1 MFNRG
6 GFHGQ
11 RPMGHGPMNQ
21 PGMGHGPMNQPG
33 MGHGPMNQPGM
44 GHGPMNQSGM
54 GHPGMNMS
62 GMNMSGM
69 GMAPMN
75 QQSMNLSSMNH
86 PGMNNQHMGHPGM
99 THSNIGLSGMNQPNM
114 NLNQMNHPGMNQGGG
129 GGGGGRGMGF
139 LPEMKNPAFGM
150 RPMNNTG
157 SFGGNTDPIGM
168 KSIPVRPSMHTPSD
182 RLMSPQVLPQR
193 FPSPSVPAHQGQQRM
208 PSQNQEIPSIV
219 NRILSHSSDRM
230 MMKPKTPLQDPAAL
244 MKKKRWD
251 DLDAFGNVG
260 PEMGMK
266 PIQSDPSLEKR
277 PNAQNRYTNESA
289 SSILESFG
297 LSNEDLEELSRYPDD
312 QLTPSNMPGILRD
325 IRLRKMNLTTPVPD
339 QTTGR
344 RPGSEAVASKVID
357 YGHSSKYPF
366 NDSVPPARSYS
377 PPRTEQ
383 KPPPLPKETA
393 APSNTKPEMTPEK
406 GMDNKIPTI
415 SGSRKP
421 IRLSSKPDRS
431 NNKTLIGKETA
442 APVDVSVTVSKIEQ
456 PVISIQADAST
467 IPDAATSVQ
476 TELKPAVQSITAVSQ
491 VGYQQPAEM
500 PAPVKGGWVPLLS
513 QEEAQRMKRL
523 PTPSM
528 MNDYYAAS
536 PRIFP
541 HICSLCNV
549 ECRHLK
555 DWIKHQNS
563 SSHIESCRNLR
574 QQYPD
579 WNPQELSSVS
589 NEGKN
594 AETTSKTSLKSKSTS
609 PRRSRRSGSRHR
621 SRKSHSRSPRS
632 SGRRS
637 RSRSPRRSRNSPRR
651 SRSPRLGQRSPCR
664 SRSPRRYRTSNA
676 KSPDKRAVDAAVQ
689 SFIEATK
696 RLKGIKS
703 SRNGKKLPPKPSN
716 PITKNKKPAS
726 SAPPPKRS
734 GTTAPK
740 PRSSSSS
747 SSSSKKPNSSTNTAD
762 KAGSSNAAQKSSST
776 GSSTKKPTS
785 GSSNY
790 KKPVVSTGGK
800 KTISSASSGKKPL
813 PGKLPAPKNPSSQT
827 ATSTETCSL
836 LNNFTSKNSIGKI
849 VHVTNL
855 PDTGYTDQDLVKIVQ
870 PFGKVC
876 DVLIIRSKN
885 EAFMETSFRAAATAA
900 VKFSESTPVMINNQ
914 RVTLTLA
921 GQTKKSMKT
930 VDEAAT
936 VKEPA
941 IAAAPAEAPKIE
953 HTEAKLEEKSK
964 RELEVPPGFIR
975 RYMLDDPPLKQAE
988 QCVILISN
996 LPEAQYTVNE
1006 ITNLAKPFGGVND
1019 ILVVA
1024 NHRKVYLE
1032 LTSRNSLDSMIKF
1045 YSVFPTYL
1053 GGNLLSI
1060 SIATRYKDLKDE
1072 DLIFADLIEQ
1082 AAYKITPSIYETFVH
1097 LTNLPDKDVEDFEI
1111 IRVGLRFGKV
1121 EHHVYLSNKKKAI
1134 LHLHSLSAAKAM
1146 HSFLTQ
1152 YPCSIKENVLQCS
1165 LPSKT
1170 KLAED
1175 EYMSYIEESIQSP
1188 KIVMKKPAPAT
1199 RASEETTNKK
1209 SKEGAAAPPPTKHA
1223 KEGAAAPPPT
1233 KHAKEGAAAPPPTK
1247 HAKEGAA
1254 APPPTKHAKEGAA
1267 APPPTKHA
1275 KEGAAAQPPTKH
1287 AKEGAAAP
1295 PPTKDAKE
1303 GAAAPPPTKD
1313 AKEGAAAPPP
1323 TKDAKEGAAAPPPT
1337 KDANEGAAAPPSS
1350 KDANEG
1356 AVAPPSSKDANEGA
1370 VVAPSSKDAIRSDKT
1385 PAPVPAKPLIPAP
1398 FSSCYSVVATEDD
1411 GDEEEA
1417 AEAPE
1422 APDTLPLYVQ
1432 AETETQQQDSHPVSQ
1447 PLLSEELE
1455 VLVSVESDE
1464 EESEEL
1470 YPFIL
1475 GIKRG
1480 PPFLPIVQKNQIETP
1495 RPSSNAEAVGKK
1507 ASEDGQNAISGPSRI
1522 PENKGVGN
1530 KTADT
1535 SNTEGPSTD
1544 KVQDPSTESSNVE
1557 DTKDHSV
1564 VPVGKTELPPF
1575 KADEGSKE
1583 TSKAAHPVPE
1593 KGRAESEAPE
1603 MTPVAATSS
1612 GSMIRTTKY
1621 NAQKGEISVTVT
1633 LESQKSIAKTAESK
1647 KKTSREWGT
1656 SLRESSTPKSNSNRS
1671 SPANGTSSHSKSG
1684 SNFPQKKS
1692 TGKYVSS
1699 QPERDSKDMSR
1710 SRERD
1715 ARSSSRKDDRTRG
1728 SSSSRYTR
1736 SSKSNNRSPRS
1747 KEEEETFPFNLD
1759 EFVTVDEIVEE
1770 HVDPKKKSKE
1780 REEKPDARKGK
1791 RKDNDPLP
1799 SDTKKSR
1806 VTSTDLHE
1814 ASFVTLDEVGDEEDN
1829 AGNQDNLA
1837 DQAAQSMVTLDEV
1850 HAEDGPP
1857 ARAKGDK
1864 VLLTLDE
1871 ISDEDD
1877 AQDSSAGRPSSSVPE
1892 ILPKEKLLTLDEVNE
1907 EDEGHT
1913 TPPKPSKGVETK
1925 LAEAT
1930 KDTGR
1935 KEDNS
1940 NKKMEAKPEAKAQQ
1954 DAGDRSQR
1962 PLLTLDEV
1970 KADDD
1975 DMSFADME
1983 HQFLTV
1989 DEIGEEEED
1998 PAEKERKSDDR
2009 SKLPESKHSG
2019 SSKAETTPRGRLQ
2032 KRSLPQGADDNMG
2045 SSQQVSP
2052 DTSLGAAPKRTPD
2065 KAKPSIGHDR
2075 GAAQGTSAPKDKAES
2090 APADN
2095 QPAAET
2101 PAKKTK
2107 LESTP
2112 AEKTKLMPFNSS
2124 IAVGMEFLVPK
2135 TGYFCELCSLFYMD
2149 DSSKLKHC
2157 KSLRHYQ
2164 AVEKHLAKLEAA
2176 PKGKS
2181 SST

>member
-1199 RASEETTNKK
+1199 RASEETTNK
-1209 SKEGAAAPPPTKHA
+1209 
-1223 KEGAAAPPPT
+1223 
-1233 KHAKEGAAAPPPTK
+1233 
-1247 HAKEGAA
+1247 
-1254 APPPTKHAKEGAA
+1254 
-1267 APPPTKHA
+1267 
-1275 KEGAAAQPPTKH
+1275 
-1287 AKEGAAAP
+1287 
-1295 PPTKDAKE
+1295 
-1303 GAAAPPPTKD
+1303 
-1313 AKEGAAAPPP
+1313 
-1323 TKDAKEGAAAPPPT
+1323 
-1337 KDANEGAAAPPSS
+1337 N
-1350 KDANEG
+1350 
-1356 AVAPPSSKDANEGA
+1356 
-1370 VVAPSSKDAIRSDKT
+1370 
-1385 PAPVPAKPLIPAP
+1385 
-1398 FSSCYSVVATEDD
+1398 VVATEDD

-1728 SSSSRYTR
+1728 SVSYLMDTHR
-1736 SSKSNNRSPRS
+1736 S
-1747 KEEEETFPFNLD
+1747 
-1759 EFVTVDEIVEE
+1759 
-1770 HVDPKKKSKE
+1770 
-1780 REEKPDARKGK
+1780 
-1791 RKDNDPLP
+1791 
-1799 SDTKKSR
+1799 
-1806 VTSTDLHE
+1806 
-1814 ASFVTLDEVGDEEDN
+1814 
-1829 AGNQDNLA
+1829 
-1837 DQAAQSMVTLDEV
+1837 
-1850 HAEDGPP
+1850 
-1857 ARAKGDK
+1857 
-1864 VLLTLDE
+1864 
-1871 ISDEDD
+1871 
-1877 AQDSSAGRPSSSVPE
+1877 
-1892 ILPKEKLLTLDEVNE
+1892 
-1907 EDEGHT
+1907 
-1913 TPPKPSKGVETK
+1913 
-1925 LAEAT
+1925 
-1930 KDTGR
+1930 
-1935 KEDNS
+1935 
-1940 NKKMEAKPEAKAQQ
+1940 
-1954 DAGDRSQR
+1954 
-1962 PLLTLDEV
+1962 PLLTLYTLGHV
-1970 KADDD
+1970 
-1975 DMSFADME
+1975 
-1983 HQFLTV
+1983 
-1989 DEIGEEEED
+1989 
-1998 PAEKERKSDDR
+1998 
-2009 SKLPESKHSG
+2009 SG
-2019 SSKAETTPRGRLQ
+2019 SQ
-2032 KRSLPQGADDNMG
+2032 N
-2045 SSQQVSP
+2045 
-2052 DTSLGAAPKRTPD
+2052 
-2065 KAKPSIGHDR
+2065 
-2075 GAAQGTSAPKDKAES
+2075 
-2090 APADN
+2090 
-2095 QPAAET
+2095 
-2101 PAKKTK
+2101 
-2107 LESTP
+2107 
-2112 AEKTKLMPFNSS
+2112 
-2124 IAVGMEFLVPK
+2124 
-2135 TGYFCELCSLFYMD
+2135 
-2149 DSSKLKHC
+2149 
-2157 KSLRHYQ
+2157 
-2164 AVEKHLAKLEAA
+2164 
-2176 PKGKS
+2176 
-2181 SST
+2181 